1 MAPINH
7 MVNRMSEKIGRFVI
21 RTPFYSVLR
30 VMAIC
35 WQRTVIRSYGP
46 DLVKSVAQV
55 VNECRMKFPSPMQQD
70 DLILI
75 KKAIDSI
82 TDISI
87 NELSIHFVKHSEF
100 DLTGLLSQLSSALL
114 QNTQSFYSSLKSN
127 PIPEVLSTLD
137 QDLDLLT
144 YTCIPSI
151 LNPLKSQNLQLRLN
165 IISTYLLSLFDSF
178 PQFLNENPSIP
189 SIITSS
195 FLQSSDFSKF
205 LFKSRPSI
213 SIKSKIQQFLCYVQ
227 DNNEIHLVHSYNSAQ
242 EELDS
247 MPGSLDAEIEYK
259 TQKISKPS
267 LIENKLFSFD
277 SDLDYDEFL
286 TISANFSIM

>member
-7 MVNRMSEKIGRFVI
+7 MVNRMSEKIERFVI

-35 WQRTVIRSYGP
+35 WQRTVIRTYGQ
-46 DLVKSVAQV
+46 DLVKSVVEV
-55 VNECRMKFPSPMQQD
+55 VNECRMKFPSPVQQD
-70 DLILI
+70 DFILI
-75 KKAIDSI
+75 KKAIDST

-100 DLTGLLSQLSSALL
+100 ELTGLLSHISSCLL
-114 QNTQSFYSSLKSN
+114 QSTQDFYSKLKSL
-127 PIPEVLSTLD
+127 PISGILSTLD
-137 QDLDLLT
+137 LDLDLLT

-151 LNPLKSQNLQLRLN
+151 LNPIKSQNLQMRLDT
-165 IISTYLLSLFDSF
+165 ISRYLLSTFDSF
-178 PQFLNENPSIP
+178 SHHMNDNPSIP
-189 SIITSS
+189 SIIISS
-195 FLQSSDFSKF
+195 SLQSSDFSKF
-205 LFKSRPSI
+205 LFKSRPSL
-213 SIKSKIQQFLCYVQ
+213 SIKAKIQQFLCYIQ
-227 DNNEIHLVHSYNSAQ
+227 DTNEIHLVHSYNSAQ

-247 MPGSLDAEIEYK
+247 MPGSLDAEIDYK
-259 TQKISKPS
+259 TQKISRP
-267 LIENKLFSFD
+267 LPIENKLFSFD